1 MVFKVV
7 YVYVCTGQPKPYFE
21 LNLVKEFL
29 WNIEGKAFFEMM
41 ESHSKIV
48 KAYMSEI
55 AWLKKRNNNLIHIRL
70 QECDDLE
77 TANQR
82 LEARLLEMQEKLS
95 DKNVCPY
102 SYATDIAAQCVKH
115 QRENEQ
121 VVFLNF

>member
-1 MVFKVV
+1 MV

-82 LEARLLEMQEKLS
+82 LETRLLEMQEKLS

-102 SYATDIAAQCVKH
+102 SYATDIAAQCVTH
-115 QRENEQ
+115 QH
-121 VVFLNF
+121 